1 MRSALE
7 VGTLP
12 LSLGPLA
19 SDARFAGVTL
29 LEADAARFWKKLAMP
44 CCFGPGLADDEL
56 PVLVLGAARAF
67 GVLTSLPSIP
77 LAIVITGVSKAT
89 RNGRDVAR
97 GSQTG
102 CRDAEEVELGRR
114 EVVTRP

>member
-1 MRSALE
+1 
-7 VGTLP
+7 
-12 LSLGPLA
+12 
-19 SDARFAGVTL
+19 
-29 LEADAARFWKKLAMP
+29 MP

-77 LAIVITGVSKAT
+77 RAIAVADVSRAT

-97 GSQTG
+97 ESQTL
-102 CRDAEEVELGRR
+102 CRDAEEVELGDAKS
-114 EVVTRP
+114 

>member
-7 VGTLP
+7 VGTLL
-12 LSLGPLA
+12 LSIEPLA

-67 GVLTSLPSIP
+67 VVLTSLPSIP
-77 LAIVITGVSKAT
+77 RAIVIADDSKAP

-97 GSQTG
+97 ESQARA
-102 CRDAEEVELGRR
+102 RDAEEVELGDAKW
-114 EVVTRP
+114 